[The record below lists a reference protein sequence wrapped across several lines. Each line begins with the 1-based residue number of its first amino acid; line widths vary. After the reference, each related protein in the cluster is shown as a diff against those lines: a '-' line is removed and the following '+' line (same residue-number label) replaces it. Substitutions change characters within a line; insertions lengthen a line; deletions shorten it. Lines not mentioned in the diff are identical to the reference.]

1 MSRFNHSTLPIICLV
16 SVTFLWGCKDTSTGP
31 GTANSTGGNVS
42 NAYGELENQMYLMAT
57 SSINSPNDLNQI
69 NFSTANKLY
78 KDAVSASP
86 NNATANFGAG
96 LSEILVIYTDPNIN
110 AMIKQWD
117 SVGLGKSSATSFL
130 KFGIP
135 SGTKDMAIPTQAIAK
150 NMAKIVQAAVVNPP
164 LIGEM
169 QNLMRDHLLPYI
181 DYALAR
187 FAVVESDPNFEFKI
201 SGKMQGN
208 QHLDSLMLD
217 NTEVYIMDGVLRGI
231 KAMVEQFLVYRFDL
245 PAYTTQAV
253 VQALQPS
260 NTTFFYLASD
270 GVTRSKSV
278 MADVTS
284 MIGKFQSAITYLK
297 SETDNQ
303 SDDII
308 KIAPPGASGIHAAD
322 LDTVSVYLSKALT
335 YLSTSQNIT
344 LNNADIDGNDYTIQV
359 NIAQLFNNPPQNPK
373 TAWFPAY
380 SVDTSS
386 NGTILW
392 HWQGQDYASFNFPDA
407 SFSGLFGQIKNET
420 TGSMDK
426 NDNLKQILGIDR
438 AFAWTVYVSLY
449 NSNGPIASTWTVKLN
464 INSKDYFPKQSSTYY
479 SGGDFTFYVMDN
491 NNQPAQLIVLLN
503 GVAVPLEFSAPVNV
517 DLKNYLNI
525 NADLTLAPQN
535 ITATA
540 YHSYVSLSLGYFGQ
554 FEVERATGGGAFS
567 VISPT
572 IWWGFSYNDYYVTTG
587 FTYQY
592 RARLIILPNYYG
604 TDYVYACRSSNYTN
618 TTATVPVAIP
628 Q

>member
-1 MSRFNHSTLPIICLV
+1 
-16 SVTFLWGCKDTSTGP
+16 
-31 GTANSTGGNVS
+31 
-42 NAYGELENQMYLMAT
+42 MYLMAT

-270 GVTRSKSV
+270 GVARSKSV

-386 NGTILW
+386 TGKILW
-392 HWQGQDYASFNFPDA
+392 HWTNNTYASFNFPDPT
-407 SFSGLFGQIKNET
+407 FSGLFPGMNNT
-420 TGSMDK
+420 D
-426 NDNLKQILGIDR
+426 LKRILHIDE
-438 AFAWTVYVSLY
+438 AFAWKVYVYLYDYNNSLPA
-449 NSNGPIASTWTVKLN
+449 SSSAHLIINGTPYS
-464 INSKDYFPKQSSTYY
+464 PKKSVSWGSY
-479 SGGDFTFYVMDN
+479 SRDLTFYIMDN
-491 NNQPAQLIVLLN
+491 DNQSVQIVALLN
-503 GVAVPLEFSAPVNV
+503 SISVPLELYGSVQV
-517 DLKNYLNI
+517 DLENSFYISANV
-525 NADLTLAPQN
+525 TVAPQN
-535 ITATA
+535 ITALA
-540 YHSYVSLSLGYFGQ
+540 YQSYVYLNFINYDYY
-554 FEVERATGGGAFS
+554 EIERAMGSGAFS
-567 VISPT
+567 VISSLN
-572 IWWGFSYNDYYVTTG
+572 WWGASYYDYNVTSG
-587 FTYQY
+587 STYRY
-592 RARLIILPNYYG
+592 RARLVSYAY
-604 TDYVYACRSSNYTN
+604 TVYSGSTYAYRSNNYTN
-618 TTATVPVAIP
+618 TVTATIP
-628 Q
+628 